1 MFFFNP
7 GDDIIDVLVYRNLE
21 LFRPVTDWLVCDC
34 VLYIFSDCAS
44 RLNVMVLSVDI
55 VSFFVTP

>member
-1 MFFFNP
+1 
-7 GDDIIDVLVYRNLE
+7 LVYRNLE